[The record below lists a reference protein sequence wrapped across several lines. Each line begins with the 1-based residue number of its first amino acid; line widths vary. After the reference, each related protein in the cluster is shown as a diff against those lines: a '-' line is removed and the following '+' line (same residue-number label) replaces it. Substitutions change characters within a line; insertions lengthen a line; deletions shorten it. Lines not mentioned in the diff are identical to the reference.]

1 MKEIKIGLIGLGF
14 MGTIHFG
21 IYKNLPGAKVV
32 AIADVDEVKLTGDI
46 SKVVGNIGNGDNS
59 IPLDLTGIKTYQNG
73 FDLIKDQEID
83 IVDICVPTPFHTEYL
98 LKALEAGKNVF
109 CEKPLCRTLD
119 ELKKIK
125 TAVAESDKFFNVG
138 MCVRAWPEYRHAWEL
153 VQNGTYGKV
162 KSALFRR
169 LSPSVD
175 GNSWNNWFMQEKMSG
190 GAILDLHLHDT
201 DFVNYMFGAP
211 TSVTS
216 VGAKALVSDNGIDH
230 VVTSYEY
237 DNGVFVTAE
246 GGWAAAKNVPFE
258 MSFQII
264 CEKATIK
271 LDANGYNIY
280 CNDGTVITPELNVG
294 DLPTGWHQELN
305 YFVNCVRDGVTPDK
319 YQTPESIFNAVATV
333 MAEIESVESGKK
345 VEVKYV

>member
-14 MGTIHFG
+14 MGTTHFG
-21 IYKNLPGAKVV
+21 IYKNLPGVKVA
-32 AIADVDEVKLTGDI
+32 AIADVDNVKLTGDI

-59 IPLDLTGIKTYQNG
+59 KPLDLSGIKTYHNG
-73 FDLIKDQEID
+73 FDLIKDEEID
-83 IVDICVPTPFHTEYL
+83 IVDICVPTPFHTDYL
-98 LKALEAGKNVF
+98 IQALQAGKHVF

-125 TAVAESDKFFNVG
+125 AAVNASDKFFNVG

-153 VQNGTYGKV
+153 VQAQTYGKV

-175 GNSWNNWFMQEKMSG
+175 GNSWNNWFMQSAMSG

-201 DFVNYMFGAP
+201 DFVRYMFGAP
-211 TSVTS
+211 ASVTS

-237 DNGVFVTAE
+237 ADGPFVTAE
-246 GGWAAAKNVPFE
+246 GGWAASKNVPFE

-271 LDANGYNIY
+271 LDSNGYNIY
-280 CNDGTVITPELNVG
+280 CNNGSVITPELNVG
-294 DLPTGWHQELN
+294 NLPTGWHQELN
-305 YFVNCVRDGVTPDK
+305 YFVNCVRDNVTPNK
-319 YQTPESIFNAVATV
+319 YQTPDSIFDAVSMV
-333 MAEIESVESGKK
+333 MAEIESVETNKK